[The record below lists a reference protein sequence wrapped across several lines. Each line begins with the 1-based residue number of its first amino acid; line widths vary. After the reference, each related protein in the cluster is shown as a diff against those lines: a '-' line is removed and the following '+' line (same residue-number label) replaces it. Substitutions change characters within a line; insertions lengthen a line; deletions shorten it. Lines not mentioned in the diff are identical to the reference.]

1 MIAHDRGP
9 RARSRLS
16 GWLGAGLAR
25 SLDPS
30 ERRKIAIAN
39 AASLAAFVTVAALSL
54 YYAFSPYEALRR
66 ALLLQ
71 LPLLPI
77 YVCVPWLHA
86 RERAAW
92 ARRLLLA
99 GTALVTALGVHFV
112 FGAAIKLQV
121 IYAVIAVAA
130 LVIYPAEQRRER
142 NALVA
147 ALVAGFA
154 YVSLATPAPSALFAE
169 VPAHVVRLL
178 SAAFPTV
185 VIAVIWIVVVV
196 TEGQAEANEVR
207 LERQSTRDALT
218 GIANRR
224 ALAQELEHAIRHA
237 RRYGDGVAV
246 LYLDL
251 DGFKAV
257 NDLHGHAAGDA
268 VLIEVAAR
276 LTRLL
281 RPTDLAARVGG
292 DEFCVLVSCLEGDAT
307 SESVALAEA
316 AIAALGAP
324 YDIGAAIGVSGLEVS
339 CGSSVGVAV
348 LGKGE
353 SAETILSRADEA
365 MYAAKSA
372 GKGRV
377 ALAPAASA

>member
-1 MIAHDRGP
+1 MSAHDRGL
-9 RARSRLS
+9 RARPWWRS
-16 GWLGAGLAR
+16 WLDAGLAR

-39 AASLAAFVTVAALSL
+39 ATSLAAFVTVAALSL
-54 YYAFSPYEALRR
+54 CYALSPYEALHR

-71 LPLLPI
+71 LPLLAV
-77 YVCVPWLHA
+77 YVAVPWLHA
-86 RERAAW
+86 RERAEW
-92 ARRLLLA
+92 ARRFLLL
-99 GTALVTALGVHFV
+99 GTAIVAALGIHFV
-112 FGAAIKLQV
+112 FGATVKLRV
-121 IYAVIAVAA
+121 VFAVVAVAA
-130 LVIYPAEQRRER
+130 PVIYPATHRFER

-154 YVSLATPAPSALFAE
+154 YVSLRLPAPNPLFTE
-169 VPAHVVRLL
+169 VPPQVVRVLGVG
-178 SAAFPTV
+178 FPSLVIV
-185 VIAVIWIVVVV
+185 VIWLIIVV
-196 TEGQAEANEVR
+196 TEGQAEGNEVR
-207 LERQSTRDALT
+207 LERLGTRDALT

-224 ALAQELEHAIRHA
+224 ALAAELEHAIRHA
-237 RRYGDGVAV
+237 RRYGDGVSV

-268 VLIEVAAR
+268 VLVEVAAR
-276 LTRLL
+276 LTALL

-307 SESVALAEA
+307 DESVALAEA

-377 ALAPAASA
+377 VLAPAASA